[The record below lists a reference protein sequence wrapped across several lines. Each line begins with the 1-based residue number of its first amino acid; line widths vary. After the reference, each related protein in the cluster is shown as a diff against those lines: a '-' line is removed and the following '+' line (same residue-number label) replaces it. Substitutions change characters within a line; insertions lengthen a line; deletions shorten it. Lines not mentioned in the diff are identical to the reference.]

1 MAPIFRRRIDPDLT
15 PEQREQRIAGLRER
29 RARRK
34 ARLRVVAV
42 RSGIAS
48 LALALLLLFGA
59 YWLLM
64 TFGGRDFLLSQITA
78 RLPAGT
84 TLEWRAAEGPVS
96 GPLSLYDLR
105 FVQMTCPDDSA
116 GEPVAYGQC
125 AEHRT
130 LVFTADRVTIDP
142 AILPLLGRLL
152 RLDALDVENAVL
164 TLPPPVEDDE
174 PFQLPTWPDSL
185 PQIGPL
191 PLSLQADTIRVDG
204 LRVLGADG
212 PLVQIHQV
220 RGGLNASEGLLEL
233 EQVLVDSDRGRF
245 TVHGSYAPRDSYAVD
260 LTAGATMPAPP
271 GRTRPNFGLVARG
284 DAGHLDLV
292 LTGHA
297 PSRVLATLALRGGEN
312 PDWRLQARSEA
323 LDIGLLTG
331 SGEAGT
337 PFAFD
342 FTADGVGGEMQLE
355 GTLSQGD
362 FHA

>member
-1 MAPIFRRRIDPDLT
+1 MAPVFRRRIDPALD
-15 PEQREQRIAGLRER
+15 PEEREARIAELRER
-29 RARRK
+29 RR
-34 ARLRVVAV
+34 ARLRWLAI

-48 LALALLLLFGA
+48 LALAVLVIFGA

-64 TFGGRDFLLSQITA
+64 TLGGRDFLLSQVTA
-78 RLPAGT
+78 RLPAGS
-84 TLEWRAAEGPVS
+84 TLEWREAEGPVS
-96 GPLSLYDLR
+96 GPLSLHDLR
-105 FVQMTCPDDSA
+105 FVQMSCPDDAS
-116 GEPVAYGQC
+116 GEPVPYGQC
-125 AEHRT
+125 DEHRI
-130 LVFTADRVTIDP
+130 LVFTAERVTIDP
-142 AILPLLGRLL
+142 AVLPLLGRLL
-152 RLDALDVENAVL
+152 RLDVLEVENAVL
-164 TLPPPVEDDE
+164 ALPPPIEDDE

-191 PLSLQADTIRVDG
+191 PLSLQATAIRVDD
-204 LRVLGADG
+204 LRVIGANG
-212 PLVQIHQV
+212 PLLQIHQV
-220 RGGLNASEGLLEL
+220 RGGLNAGEGLLEL
-233 EQVLVDSDRGRF
+233 EEVLVDSDRGRF
-245 TVHGSYAPRDSYAVD
+245 TVHGSYAPRDNYDVD
-260 LTAGATMPAPP
+260 LTAGATMPAAA

-297 PSRVLATLALRGGEN
+297 PSRVLATLALRGGED